1 MKEKLTNNL
10 SIKLLTIPLA
20 AIIWLIIINID
31 DPVSKTTIPNVSV
44 EVLNE
49 SSIISA
55 KQVYD
60 VVEGGTVSVTIKA
73 KRSILDKIRKSDI
86 KVTADLENITQFN
99 RVELV
104 PQCSKFENDILELAT
119 NPKMLTV
126 TLEESATEV
135 KSVQPIQTGVVDSG
149 YYIDSIKTTP
159 NMIEITGAKSV
170 VEKIA
175 EVRVTVDVS
184 GKQQSFKKTRL
195 SPKVYDENGKEI
207 DSSRLIFSHTD
218 ITARVTVLPTKMVPI
233 QIAQEGEPMM
243 GYYIT
248 GIEFDPSQ
256 IEIAGKA
263 ETLSKI
269 YSIPITVNIAG
280 ANGDMDRDI
289 DLTQYLPENTK
300 LVGDVA
306 AIAVRIKVKRL
317 ATKDFSVGIDDLKV
331 VNQPKDLELVFSA
344 ENPMVKITVM
354 GLEEELASLS
364 LEDLNAYIDLEGLG
378 KGKHTV
384 DVKVKLSEGF
394 YLSTSPDITIKL
406 QEKEPEDD
414 NLEGDDQQNPEEGEP
429 PEGEA
434 DTDISKDVQEPR
446 EEGEE

>member
-10 SIKLLTIPLA
+10 FIKLLTIPLA
-20 AIIWLIIINID
+20 AMIWLIIINID

-73 KRSILDKIRKSDI
+73 KRSILDKIRKTDI
-86 KVTADLENITQFN
+86 RVTADLENITQFN
-99 RVELV
+99 RVELI
-104 PQCSKFENDILELAT
+104 PQCSKFENDILEITT

-135 KSVQPIQTGVVDSG
+135 KSVQPVQTGVVDSG
-149 YYIDSIKTTP
+149 YYIDTIKTTP

-195 SPKVYDENGKEI
+195 NPRVYDEDGKEI

-218 ITARVTVLPTKMVPI
+218 ITAKVTVLPTKMVPI
-233 QIAQEGEPMM
+233 QITQEGDPMI
-243 GYYIT
+243 GYYVT

-256 IEIAGKA
+256 IELAGKA
-263 ETLSKI
+263 EVLSKI
-269 YSIPITVNIAG
+269 YSIPITVNVAG

-289 DLTQYLPENTK
+289 DITQYLPENTK

-306 AIAVRIKVKRL
+306 AIAVRIKVERF
-317 ATKDFSVGIDDLKV
+317 ATKDFSLEIDNIKI
-331 VNQPKDLELVFSA
+331 VNQPEDLELVFSA
-344 ENPMVKITVM
+344 ENPMLKVTIM
-354 GLEEELASLS
+354 GLD
-364 LEDLNAYIDLEGLG
+364 EDLARLTVEDLKAYIDLEGLS
-378 KGKHTV
+378 KGRHTV
-384 DVKVKLSEGF
+384 AVQVHLEEGL
-394 YLSTSPDITIKL
+394 YLSTSPDITIRL
-406 QEKEPEDD
+406 EEKSEEPPAEEDPENPDSDPGYENEPEQD
-414 NLEGDDQQNPEEGEP
+414 GEV
-429 PEGEA
+429 
-434 DTDISKDVQEPR
+434 KDPQT
-446 EEGEE
+446 EGEE

>member
-104 PQCSKFENDILELAT
+104 PQCSKFENDILELTT

-243 GYYIT
+243 GYYVT

-354 GLEEELASLS
+354 GLEEELAPLT

-378 KGKHTV
+378 IGKHTV

-406 QEKEPEDD
+406 QEKEPEED
-414 NLEGDDQQNPEEGEP
+414 NLEGDDQQTPEEEEP

-434 DTDISKDVQEPR
+434 DTEISNDVQEPR

>member
-10 SIKLLTIPLA
+10 FIKLLTIPLA
-20 AIIWLIIINID
+20 AMIWLIIINID

-73 KRSILDKIRKSDI
+73 KRSILDKIRKTDI
-86 KVTADLENITQFN
+86 RVTADLENITQFN
-99 RVELV
+99 RVELI
-104 PQCSKFENDILELAT
+104 PQCSKFENDILEITT

-135 KSVQPIQTGVVDSG
+135 KSVQPVQTGVVDSG
-149 YYIDSIKTTP
+149 YYIDTIKTTP

-195 SPKVYDENGKEI
+195 NPRVYDEDGKEI

-218 ITARVTVLPTKMVPI
+218 ITAKVTVLPTKMVPI
-233 QIAQEGEPMM
+233 QITQEGDPMI
-243 GYYIT
+243 GYYVT

-256 IEIAGKA
+256 IELAGKA
-263 ETLSKI
+263 EVLSKI
-269 YSIPITVNIAG
+269 YSIPITVNVAG

-289 DLTQYLPENTK
+289 DITQYLPENTK

-306 AIAVRIKVKRL
+306 AIAVRIKVERF
-317 ATKDFSVGIDDLKV
+317 ATKDFSLEIDNIKI
-331 VNQPKDLELVFSA
+331 VNQPEDLELVFSA
-344 ENPMVKITVM
+344 ENPMLKVTIM
-354 GLEEELASLS
+354 GLD
-364 LEDLNAYIDLEGLG
+364 EDLARLTVEDLKAYIDLEGLS
-378 KGKHTV
+378 KGRHTV
-384 DVKVKLSEGF
+384 AVQVHLEEGL
-394 YLSTSPDITIKL
+394 YLSTSPDITIRL
-406 QEKEPEDD
+406 EEKSEEPPAEEDPENPDSDPGYEDEPEQD
-414 NLEGDDQQNPEEGEP
+414 GEV
-429 PEGEA
+429 
-434 DTDISKDVQEPR
+434 KDPQT
-446 EEGEE
+446 EGEE